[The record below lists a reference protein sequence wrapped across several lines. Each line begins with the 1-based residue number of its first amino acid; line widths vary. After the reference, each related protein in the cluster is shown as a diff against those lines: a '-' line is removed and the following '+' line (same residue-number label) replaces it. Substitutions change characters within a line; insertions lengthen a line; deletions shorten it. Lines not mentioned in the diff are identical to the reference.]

1 MSGRL
6 LASSAD
12 GRLRRATLARRPAAA
27 VLRIMR
33 TQLRTFTLLVVVL
46 ALGLPSA
53 AFASGTEVIRDC
65 AQDGKLDKKYSDKE
79 LREAEQNL
87 PNDID
92 EYTDCRQAIRDAM
105 AGGNGNKGGAP
116 PNGVMT
122 PSGAIAGSHDDVNA
136 LKGVTARAAK
146 GKRAP
151 VTIDGREVLPGNA
164 GLGGVLGGLAGA
176 NDMPLSLVL
185 AIAALAVLAV
195 VTAFLAAR
203 EKGPLVRRVA
213 LRFLGR

>member
-1 MSGRL
+1 MQ
-6 LASSAD
+6 
-12 GRLRRATLARRPAAA
+12 
-27 VLRIMR
+27 
-33 TQLRTFTLLVVVL
+33 TQLRTLSLLVVVL
-46 ALGLPSA
+46 VLGLSSA
-53 AFASGTEVIRDC
+53 AFASGSDVIRDC
-65 AQDGKLDKKYSDKE
+65 AQDGKLDKKYSPKE
-79 LREAEQNL
+79 LRDAERNL

-105 AGGNGNKGGAP
+105 GGGNGNTGGAP

-122 PSGAIAGSHDDVNA
+122 PSGAIAGSPDDVNA
-136 LKGVTARAAK
+136 LKGLTNRAGK
-146 GKRAP
+146 GKRAA
-151 VTIDGREVLPGNA
+151 VSIDGREVLPGNA

-185 AIAALAVLAV
+185 AIVALAGLAV

-203 EKGPLVRRVA
+203 EKVPLVRRVA